1 MDRDSQSVDW
11 PTCSK
16 DECNGIRLDAGGKC
30 LAHADHQHLE
40 AELKRLA
47 DEGTIDARGVTI
59 SAELLDLILEA
70 APRDE
75 QRPDQGSFIRA
86 RFDGATF
93 GDGARFDGATF
104 GDDASFARATFDDAA
119 WFGNV
124 TFGRGADFV
133 EATFGDEV
141 GIRDATFR
149 NGASFEGATFG
160 NNIGF
165 AGTTFGDF
173 ANFRDATFGNE
184 ARFGNDQGERA
195 TFGDFATFDRATFG
209 DGASFENAS
218 FGGAASFDGATFGD
232 EADFARA
239 TLGDEAEFGGAT
251 FGDLVQFGPLL
262 ARGRLYL
269 RHAMFGRDPEL
280 AISVDRLDCQGMRL
294 PQGVVMNVRW
304 AEVRLDGVDFGRPS
318 VLSGVGPFAQLDES
332 PLQARVARSW
342 RTARPRV
349 LSLRGSDVRNLM
361 LSNVDLRACRFAGTH
376 NLDQLR
382 LEATIDLADRPS
394 GLRAGWAVPPLW
406 RWTRRRTL
414 AEEHHWR
421 RGQPKHTGWYPQ
433 ACQGHAAEAEE
444 EPAPRPA
451 AIALLYRALR
461 KGREDSKDEPGAADF
476 YYGEME
482 MRRHD
487 RTAPWP
493 ERVVLWLY
501 WLVAGYGLRASRA
514 LGLLF
519 GVLTVATIL
528 LAAVGFAPALPATPL
543 SATVTG
549 TPPQQHIQFTT
560 TPPPEMT
567 AERPLAAR
575 LGTAVLVAV
584 EGAVFRTTEQAL
596 TYKGRLI
603 QATLRLVGPVL
614 LGLALLSIRGRVK
627 R

>member
-93 GDGARFDGATF
+93 GDGA
-104 GDDASFARATFDDAA
+104 
-119 WFGNV
+119 
-124 TFGRGADFV
+124 
-133 EATFGDEV
+133 
-141 GIRDATFR
+141 
-149 NGASFEGATFG
+149 SFEGATFG

-232 EADFARA
+232 EADFA
-239 TLGDEAEFGGAT
+239 GAT

-304 AEVRLDGVDFGRPS
+304 AELRLAGVDFGRPS

-487 RTAPWP
+487 RT
-493 ERVVLWLY
+493 
-501 WLVAGYGLRASRA
+501 
-514 LGLLF
+514 
-519 GVLTVATIL
+519 
-528 LAAVGFAPALPATPL
+528 
-543 SATVTG
+543 
-549 TPPQQHIQFTT
+549 
-560 TPPPEMT
+560 
-567 AERPLAAR
+567 
-575 LGTAVLVAV
+575 
-584 EGAVFRTTEQAL
+584 
-596 TYKGRLI
+596 
-603 QATLRLVGPVL
+603 
-614 LGLALLSIRGRVK
+614 
-627 R
+627 